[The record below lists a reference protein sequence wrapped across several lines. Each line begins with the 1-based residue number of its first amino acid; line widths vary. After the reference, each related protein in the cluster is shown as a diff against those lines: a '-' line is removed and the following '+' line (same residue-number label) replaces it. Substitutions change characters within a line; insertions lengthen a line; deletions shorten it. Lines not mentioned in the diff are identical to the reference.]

1 MNKSVELLKELTL
14 ATGPSGFEHE
24 VGEIIK
30 KHLQGVG
37 EITTDSIG
45 NILCEIEGTKKDSK
59 KVVLAAHQDE
69 IGFMVSNIIEGGFL
83 RFVTLGGWVVE
94 SLPTTAV
101 TLINSDGQKIPGVI
115 GQIPPHYKKGDAKVE
130 VDSLYIDIGATSIK
144 DVTESF
150 KIEVGT
156 IAVPTTNF
164 HYNEVSNTVMSK
176 AFDDRVGVA
185 AMIELAHAVV
195 KYPIESTLILAFTV
209 QEEVGTRGAKVL
221 SNYLKADV
229 AVIVEGAP
237 ADDSPSSG
245 LEKQTIMGKGFHY
258 RAFDPTH
265 ISNPTLVT
273 LIKKI
278 SKENKLANQI
288 AVRRGGG
295 TDASQ
300 LALAHKGI
308 ATIVVGVP
316 VRYAHSPYSL
326 ISLGDYDSLTQL
338 LYTVC
343 ATIGDIELP

>member
-1 MNKSVELLKELTL
+1 MQKLKLTL
-14 ATGPSGFEHE
+14 
-24 VGEIIK
+24 
-30 KHLQGVG
+30 
-37 EITTDSIG
+37 
-45 NILCEIEGTKKDSK
+45 
-59 KVVLAAHQDE
+59 
-69 IGFMVSNIIEGGFL
+69 
-83 RFVTLGGWVVE
+83 
-94 SLPTTAV
+94 
-101 TLINSDGQKIPGVI
+101 
-115 GQIPPHYKKGDAKVE
+115 
-130 VDSLYIDIGATSIK
+130 LYIDIGATSIK